1 MLKRDEEEGF
11 TNKQYL
17 FYQILEKEISSFDD
31 IEDLKALTHLVTDII
46 QQEAVVEWT
55 NKEDVK
61 REMRKKIKKQL
72 RVSPCP
78 KEKMENLTQQLIDL
92 AAVHYRK

>member
-1 MLKRDEEEGF
+1 
-11 TNKQYL
+11 
-17 FYQILEKEISSFDD
+17 
-31 IEDLKALTHLVTDII
+31 
-46 QQEAVVEWT
+46 

-78 KEKMENLTQQLIDL
+78 KEKLESLIQQLIDL
-92 AAVHYRK
+92 AIVHYKK